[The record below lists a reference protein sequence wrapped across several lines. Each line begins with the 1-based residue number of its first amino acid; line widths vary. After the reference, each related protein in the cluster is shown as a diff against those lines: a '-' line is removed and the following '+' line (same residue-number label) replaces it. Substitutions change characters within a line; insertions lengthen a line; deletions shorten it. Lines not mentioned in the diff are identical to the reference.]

1 MQVFLPL
8 CCGEIVC
15 FRQQCPPAACQRQKI
30 LSGLRQPKLFHAPA
44 TDKQLCAHLILQGL
58 HAAGKRRLGIP
69 VLPDWYNITTRIRP
83 ALIWL
88 ALNITLPLMIEIVL
102 SITVGMLILKSEQQ
116 RSSEMQRNYSDSART
131 RMLAATSRHISCCC
145 AVSRNKPFQKTEYVG
160 YAIKVQNPPE
170 RHPFRTQQIRKRL
183 TAGKPESNI
192 LDMLQISWKLSEPM
206 VLSLWTT
213 NMSRIP
219 IQTPASSRIT

>member
-102 SITVGMLILKSEQQ
+102 SITVVMLILKSEQQ

-145 AVSRNKPFQKTEYVG
+145 AVSRNKPFQKTEHDG
-160 YAIKVQNPPE
+160 YAIEVQNPPE
-170 RHPFRTQQIRKRL
+170 RHPFRTRQIRRL
-183 TAGKPESNI
+183 LIMGRPGRSI
-192 LDMLQISWKLSEPM
+192 SDMLQILWKPLDLT

-213 NMSRIP
+213 NMSRMS
-219 IQTPASSRIT
+219 IQTPVSSQIT